1 MREQCIALENDA
13 QFALGWRKA
22 RNFAAIKG
30 DRACRWRHQTG
41 DHLQGRGL
49 ATARRAEKRNELAL
63 FNRQIEIVDSRELA
77 VVAGNSGKGQKA
89 HCISLS
95 A

>member
-1 MREQCIALENDA
+1 MRKQRIALEDDA
-13 QFALGWRKA
+13 KLAFGGGKA
-22 RNFAAIKG
+22 RDLAPVER
-30 DRACRWRHQTG
+30 DRARRRRHQAG

-49 ATARRAEKRNELAL
+49 AAAGRAEKRNELAL
-63 FNRQIEIVDSRELA
+63 FNRQVEIVDSRELA
-77 VVAGNSGKGQKA
+77 VVAGNSGQGQKA